1 MTPEQKEAIL
11 KKEYEESNK
20 ALVKIAVVAFV
31 FWGIPWLL
39 EKVGRKRK

>member
-1 MTPEQKEAIL
+1 MAEPKHDL

-20 ALVKIAVVAFV
+20 ALVRIAVVAFI

-39 EKVGRKRK
+39 EKARRKRK